1 MASARLCDM
10 LKIRLGSVARPPFSP
25 GIIQSRNRPR
35 PPYGRFAMPSSETE
49 FCRKQAERLM
59 RLAEHC
65 SDPNTRA
72 KVLELAQEWLQRASS
87 KEPPPQAA

>member
-1 MASARLCDM
+1 MA
-10 LKIRLGSVARPPFSP
+10 
-25 GIIQSRNRPR
+25 
-35 PPYGRFAMPSSETE
+35 SSETE

-65 SDPNTRA
+65 SDPQIRA
-72 KVLELAQEWLQRASS
+72 KVLELAQEWLQRAGS